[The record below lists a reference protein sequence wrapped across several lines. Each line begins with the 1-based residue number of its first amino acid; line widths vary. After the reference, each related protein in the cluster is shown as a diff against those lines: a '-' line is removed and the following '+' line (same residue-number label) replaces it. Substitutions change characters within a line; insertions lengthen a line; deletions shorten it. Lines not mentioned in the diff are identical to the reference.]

1 MTGGPISST
10 VQAWEL
16 GLRLRE
22 HRDRLGLTA
31 AFVGRTT
38 GMGSTNLSA
47 AESGKRRLTAA
58 RLAELASLYELP
70 GGELTELERLRA
82 DTERRE
88 WWHDHAHLHPDELV
102 RMFGLEAGAERVA
115 EFAPD
120 IVPGLLQ
127 TADYAR
133 AVMCAGTPYTRPV
146 DVGPRLETR
155 LARQARLDGDHPLK
169 VDVLLGEAALRQRI
183 GGPGVMRGQLAH
195 LLGVVA
201 GKGDRV
207 RLRVVPFTA
216 GAHPLLGAG
225 AFRAHET
232 LAQHTSTALVRKV
245 NDIRNGPFS
254 GRPVDFVM
262 TTGDNTDNHE
272 LVELDWFLTVLNGG
286 RITADTGDAGRYEGV
301 QDSGVA
307 SYWNPHRTT
316 PDDYKAKGFP
326 VVPGLLDAARRPFD
340 SPGLRI
346 PWYSTFGNHDDS
358 VVGSLPD
365 GIPFI

>member
-58 RLAELASLYELP
+58 RLAELAALYGLS
-70 GGELTELERLRA
+70 GGEAAELERLRA

-155 LARQARLDGDHPLK
+155 LARQARLDGDHPLR

-195 LLGVVA
+195 LLEVVA

-216 GAHPLLGAG
+216 GAHPLLGA
-225 AFRAHET
+225 ALRIMSFPSPRLRDVVYQET
-232 LAQHTSTALVRKV
+232 AISGVLIDRPRVILESTASYAETFDLALGER
-245 NDIRNGPFS
+245 DSREFIR
-254 GRPVDFVM
+254 RV
-262 TTGDNTDNHE
+262 
-272 LVELDWFLTVLNGG
+272 
-286 RITADTGDAGRYEGV
+286 
-301 QDSGVA
+301 
-307 SYWNPHRTT
+307 
-316 PDDYKAKGFP
+316 
-326 VVPGLLDAARRPFD
+326 
-340 SPGLRI
+340 
-346 PWYSTFGNHDDS
+346 HDEMEQ
-358 VVGSLPD
+358 L
-365 GIPFI
+365 